1 MEHRLFTYDKNYL
14 LKEAQFSQKNYL
26 LQKLIRSVKR
36 IYLEDYN
43 PLGIMD
49 DTILKL
55 KDSKAFGVEFLDLF
69 YFELA
74 GIYRFKYGEN
84 QLEFLFDGVSHQ
96 EKFKEDWNQTFQEWT
111 KDFCNHRHF
120 IRAILE
126 GAFLN
131 PTPMAHKHIEI
142 RLKIF
147 LEQYF
152 ELKVFIYHGIKKTKT
167 A

>member
-1 MEHRLFTYDKNYL
+1 MEHRLFISDKNYL

-36 IYLEDYN
+36 IYMEDCN

-55 KDSKAFGVEFLDLF
+55 KDSKAFGVEFLDRF

-84 QLEFLFDGVSHQ
+84 QLEFLFDGVSH
-96 EKFKEDWNQTFQEWT
+96 
-111 KDFCNHRHF
+111 
-120 IRAILE
+120 
-126 GAFLN
+126 
-131 PTPMAHKHIEI
+131 
-142 RLKIF
+142 
-147 LEQYF
+147 
-152 ELKVFIYHGIKKTKT
+152 
-167 A
+167 